1 MPLLTV
7 KSLTGLSFFCFVFY
21 WKGYSANQ
29 ESKTSILDT
38 SLKSKS
44 SENSKVVIVNNK
56 QLLDLSNKR
65 SNRFLFKTRN
75 EYSSY
80 NAASDDNTTIT
91 SLTEN
96 SDSNHSTGYSSS
108 EDNDNITSISSQQAH
123 SSESNNSNDVTLVK
137 SKSRS
142 KKNVTISYTYD
153 AFFISD
159 GRSRKRNLNGISNE
173 PKERQRYTCTECGKH
188 YATSSNLSR
197 HKQTHRSPD
206 SQLAKKCPTCNKVYV
221 SMPALSMHV
230 VCLTA
235 KASQALCVCVTAV

>member
-1 MPLLTV
+1 ML
-7 KSLTGLSFFCFVFY
+7 
-21 WKGYSANQ
+21 
-29 ESKTSILDT
+29 
-38 SLKSKS
+38 
-44 SENSKVVIVNNK
+44 VNNK

-65 SNRFLFKTRN
+65 SNRFLYKTRTD
-75 EYSSY
+75 Y
-80 NAASDDNTTIT
+80 NSGYNTDDNTTIT

-96 SDSNHSTGYSSS
+96 TDSTANSTGYSSS

-137 SKSRS
+137 KSRS
-142 KKNVTISYTYD
+142 KRNVTISYTYD

-159 GRSRKRNLNGISNE
+159 GRSRKRSVNGSVASE

-221 SMPALSMHV
+221 SMPALAMHV
-230 VCLTA
+230 VCT
-235 KASQALCVCVTAV
+235 TI